1 MYSVQCFQVWT
12 LKVKFLSGELLD
24 CLYSFIAPV
33 FADSTSSVSLPF
45 VTTGL
50 SDATV
55 IYRDQNP
62 FQVSLGEAF
71 ILNVRKL

>member
-1 MYSVQCFQVWT
+1 M
-12 LKVKFLSGELLD
+12 
-24 CLYSFIAPV
+24 

-45 VTTGL
+45 VITGL

-55 IYRDQNP
+55 IYRDQAP

-71 ILNVRKL
+71 IINVRKL

>member
-1 MYSVQCFQVWT
+1 M
-12 LKVKFLSGELLD
+12 
-24 CLYSFIAPV
+24 

-55 IYRDQNP
+55 IYRDQAP

-71 ILNVRKL
+71 IINMRKL